1 MAVETAQTLE
11 RGVRLLYILAG
22 NSDGLTVTELSRSL
36 GVSRTIVYRLAVTLE
51 ANALLRRGT
60 DGRYRLGLGVV
71 AIARHVQSVLRDA
84 ALPTMR
90 VLAVDAAA
98 TAFMAISD
106 GDEVLVVAVAEPQA
120 GLVHVARRV
129 GHRSALRSSA
139 AGLAILD
146 HRARA
151 PEAAQAPL
159 GARQV
164 PLAPG
169 VFGAEI
175 AVAVDVPGVEAAIG
189 VLHLGLAPIAE
200 VSARVVQAAADV
212 AIGLR

>member
-1 MAVETAQTLE
+1 MVVETAQTLE
-11 RGVRLLYILAG
+11 RGVRLLYLLAG

-71 AIARHVQSVLRDA
+71 AIARHVQSVLRDS
-84 ALPTMR
+84 ALPTLR
-90 VLAVDAAA
+90 ALAAEADA
-98 TAFMAISD
+98 TAFMAVAD
-106 GDEVLVVAVAEPQA
+106 GDDALIVAVAEPQP
-120 GLVHVARRV
+120 GRVHVARRV
-129 GHRSALRSSA
+129 GHRSPLESSA
-139 AGLAILD
+139 AGMAIRG
-146 HRARA
+146 HRVRPAASGA
-151 PEAAQAPL
+151 PSNAV
-159 GARQV
+159 RI

-169 VFGAEI
+169 VSGCEI

-189 VLHLGLAPIAE
+189 VLHLGLMPTEA
-200 VSARVVQAAADV
+200 VSDCVVRAAADV